1 MNVAALII
9 ALIGAGLNLFQPVIT
24 MPVPELG
31 LGASM
36 FDIALFLINLISARA
51 LRDIGFVITLLIV
64 VFLASIPATAVK
76 NGIYALQRRHD
87 KDAVGGLSLCA
98 AVYVI
103 VALII
108 YFLPHLATSR
118 AEDRLLMSYG
128 LGNVIPFTTPLIW
141 AACYAVAAL
150 IANADRQYKANEP
163 IPGVETPALIKSGNL
178 FLEESNFFEA
188 RRYFE
193 QALRQDPENSSAH
206 LGKLMAELKIKNM
219 DSLPDANLS
228 LSDNLLFQRALRF
241 ASEEDK
247 AKLEEYAKV
256 NAEKCAE
263 REAERAEMFKRAAQR
278 AREYHGLSATQIQQK
293 LREEAQ
299 RKAREC
305 TSEEEIDTPIG
316 DKGSTEEPHHQE
328 AESEEHR
335 KIREEQNKIRAERN
349 KKRMKL
355 IAVIVIAGAAIYYGV
370 GYYQEYAAA
379 KRAEEARIEAEKQEE
394 KSRIDALKLELQG
407 NK

>member
-1 MNVAALII
+1 MNVAVLII
-9 ALIGAGLNLFQPVIT
+9 AIIGAGLNLFQPVIT

-64 VFLASIPATAVK
+64 VFLASVPAQAVK

-128 LGNVIPFTTPLIW
+128 LGNVIPFTAPLIW

-150 IANADRQYKANEP
+150 IANTDRQYKANEP

-219 DSLPDANLS
+219 DSLPDADLL
-228 LSDNLLFQRALRF
+228 LSDNSLFQRALRF
-241 ASEEDK
+241 ASNDEK
-247 AKLEEYAKV
+247 AKLEECAKL
-256 NAEKCAE
+256 NAEKIAAA
-263 REAERAEMFKRAAQR
+263 EAERKAAERLRRA
-278 AREYHGLSATQIQQK
+278 GLSDFDIQRV
-293 LREEAQ
+293 RELPRNREKEAH
-299 RKAREC
+299 KNAPA
-305 TSEEEIDTPIG
+305 EEIDAP
-316 DKGSTEEPHHQE
+316 DNDEGSTEEPRRQE
-328 AESEEHR
+328 AESEEQR
-335 KIREEQNKIRAERN
+335 KIREEQERIRAERN

-379 KRAEEARIEAEKQEE
+379 KRAEEARIARIEAEKQEE
-394 KSRIDALKLELQG
+394 KSRIEALKLELQG
-407 NK
+407 HK